1 MSKHCNND
9 SKVADQSQER
19 RVRLIRATLLETL
32 AKVGGFIGWS
42 YFRKKAKE
50 KRFAKIASLEILD
63 LYASQRIANPDLCG
77 RPLYQKVTSKY
88 LDVTDI
94 EAQDVV
100 KRAEESFA
108 IWPHER
114 EVKLQDVAHYII
126 VNEYIEMHGIRGVV
140 GSHFKEVVHRI
151 ISDQL

>member
-1 MSKHCNND
+1 MSKHSNNA
-9 SKVADQSQER
+9 SRVADHGQGR
-19 RVRLIRATLLETL
+19 RMRLIRATLLETL
-32 AKVGGFIGWS
+32 ARGGGLIRLS

-50 KRFAKIASLEILD
+50 KRFAKIASLEILG
-63 LYASQRIANPDLCG
+63 LYVSQRVANPDLCG

-100 KRAEESFA
+100 KRAEQSFA

-114 EVKLQDVAHYII
+114 EVKLQDVARYII
-126 VNEYIEMHGIRGVV
+126 VNEYIEMHGVHSGV
-140 GSHFKEVVHRI
+140 GSHFREVIHKI
-151 ISDQL
+151 ISDKL